1 MDVYHLISALSGIT
15 ALYYS
20 QKVKSLFGRIYSRSF
35 VFVVFGI
42 VLMTLSHLSELLL
55 SGLSEHVFEHV
66 LFSMGM
72 LSMALSF
79 IVLTKSLGESYKA

>member
-1 MDVYHLISALSGIT
+1 MDVYHIISAVSGII

-20 QKVKSLFGRIYSRSF
+20 RKVKSLFGRIYSRSF

-42 VLMTLSHLSELLL
+42 VLMTLSHFSELFLSEPLAY
-55 SGLSEHVFEHV
+55 VFEHI
-66 LFSMGM
+66 LFSIGM

-79 IVLTKSLGESYKA
+79 GVLIKSLTESYKA